1 MMNFLRMLVTIFAA
15 INLFLALF
23 SGIVFSYSKD
33 NSNWNEAIE
42 MDILRNRN
50 SPIII
55 NEIAYDYRYWPEN
68 HTGEWIAGYPGVIW
82 IEIVNIKDYDISL
95 DNISI
100 VAEVGIDK
108 LSGVIHPKE
117 IILLTNNISYLKE
130 YYDVP
135 DSVRI
140 IFVKLSGEII
150 HIYDRDKHLLSIK
163 KIWHPILL
171 MSFSNLSSNIYQ
183 RIPDKGFQA
192 KRFRISEDFGWC
204 APSLP
209 DGCSWSRFSG
219 FYNTGRFEEDFYIE
233 THPTPGKPNRILK
246 SEDSPMLHIHIPDEY
261 DFNSVYILIAS
272 TSITVLFIIFGVI
285 KYGKKRGI
293 KL

>member
-1 MMNFLRMLVTIFAA
+1 MSIWKIFVIISLA
-15 INLFLALF
+15 INIFLA
-23 SGIVFSYSKD
+23 SCGGIKFTYYKY
-33 NSNWNEAIE
+33 
-42 MDILRNRN
+42 DINRDEIINLDIIRNRN

-68 HTGEWIAGYPGVIW
+68 HTGEWIASYPGVIW

-95 DNISI
+95 DNVSI
-100 VAEVGIDK
+100 GNAGIDK

-140 IFVKLSGEII
+140 IFVELSGEII

-171 MSFSNLSSNIYQ
+171 MSFSNLSSNICLLYT
-183 RIPDKGFQA
+183 
-192 KRFRISEDFGWC
+192 S
-204 APSLP
+204 PSP
-209 DGCSWSRFSG
+209 R
-219 FYNTGRFEEDFYIE
+219 
-233 THPTPGKPNRILK
+233 
-246 SEDSPMLHIHIPDEY
+246 DS
-261 DFNSVYILIAS
+261 
-272 TSITVLFIIFGVI
+272 
-285 KYGKKRGI
+285 
-293 KL
+293 